1 MIKIK
6 KYQIESYISDA
17 TQDALNLKADLVDG
31 KVPSSQLPS
40 YVDDVIEVPNYA
52 SLPSP
57 GATGIIYVTLNN
69 NKVYRWGGTDYIEIA
84 FGVANL
90 SYTPGVSIGVV
101 NSDTGTDA
109 TIPLANTTNAG
120 LFSAAEKTKLEG
132 IATGANV
139 GVVPNNPIT
148 GATKTK
154 ITYDSKGLVTS
165 GADATTADIADST
178 DKRYVTDAQKT
189 VINNTSGTNTGDQNI
204 QQVLDKGNTTDT
216 GIVINSQNETGVL
229 INLSAEST
237 GLVVSTVAGDEL
249 SYPILLNNDVVIYFQ
264 VDNGGNLISL
274 GSLEAKSI
282 KKTDGLSTQY
292 LMADGSVTTGGG
304 GDTDLGYTPSP
315 TNGIV
320 TSSTGTDATIP
331 LADATNAGLLT
342 PSEKTKISNSVPYT
356 GATANV
362 NLGEFGLLAGN
373 IQLDN
378 TPTNIPTAAGSIY
391 WNDTDGTADL
401 IMKGGNVKLQIGQES
416 VIRVV
421 NKTATNITLLESNY
435 QAVRLTGA
443 QGQRLKVDLAQATSD
458 VLSAETIG
466 LVTET
471 IANNQEG
478 FVTTSGLVR
487 SINTTGSLQGET
499 WADGDILY
507 LSPTVAG
514 RITKI
519 KPSAPNHLIIIGY
532 VVHAHENNGIIFVKV
547 DNGYELDE
555 LHNVKITSPQFNG
568 EVLQYNGI
576 TSVWENKNL
585 LVGDAD
591 FGNDNNTYNSTLLST
606 LFDSKQE
613 TLVSGTN
620 IKTINGSSVLGSGN
634 LVVTGS
640 PAAQGAYTILAN
652 NTNSS
657 AVPTEKVYKEV
668 AEQSLSGTG
677 MSATGGT
684 LPSGTQTHSYRWS
697 QVGNLVTV
705 RINLQFSTPGT
716 CSGIAIPFANLSD
729 VPQTPQHP
737 SIYSATGDVITFG
750 SGSLASGKSF
760 PIFTVANGT
769 SAIRK
774 ALTGST
780 YEFLVGRASGSYTNA
795 WIQIQY
801 YI

>member
-1 MIKIK
+1 MAIVYSYPLNKNIKL
-6 KYQIESYISDA
+6 SDELVG
-17 TQDALNLKADLVDG
+17 TTEIMVNNQLRTVTRNFLLEDL
-31 KVPSSQLPS
+31 SSFFIANGGIQKTITLTTTGTS
-40 YVDDVIEVPNYA
+40 
-52 SLPSP
+52 
-57 GATGIIYVTLNN
+57 GAATLNQLTGVLN
-69 NKVYRWGGTDYIEIA
+69 IPQYSGGGGSQNLQQVTD
-84 FGVANL
+84 
-90 SYTPGVSIGVV
+90 IG
-101 NSDTGTDA
+101 S
-109 TIPLANTTNAG
+109 TT
-120 LFSAAEKTKLEG
+120 T
-132 IATGANV
+132 
-139 GVVPNNPIT
+139 NPIT
-148 GATKTK
+148 ANSFIKT
-154 ITYDSKGLVTS
+154 GGS
-165 GADATTADIADST
+165 GSNVLLDNGTTLAISS
-178 DKRYVTDAQKT
+178 
-189 VINNTSGTNTGDQNI
+189 IIGSQNL
-204 QQVLDKGNTTDT
+204 QQVLDIGNTTDT
-216 GIVINSQNETGVL
+216 GIIMNIANAQGVL
-229 INLSAEST
+229 INLSEYSVGFA
-237 GLVVSTVAGDEL
+237 VSTVGGADL
-249 SYPILLNNDVVIYFQ
+249 SYPLIFTNEYAVYFQ
-264 VDNGGNLISL
+264 VDNGGNLLSL
-274 GSLEAKSI
+274 GSLEAYSFVKSG
-282 KKTDGLSTQY
+282 GLSTEY
-292 LMADGSVTTGGG
+292 LMADGSVTTGGIG
-304 GDTDLGYTPSP
+304 G
-315 TNGIV
+315 
-320 TSSTGTDATIP
+320 
-331 LADATNAGLLT
+331 
-342 PSEKTKISNSVPYT
+342 VPYT
-356 GATANV
+356 GATENV
-362 NLGEFGLLAGN
+362 DLGEFGLLAGN

-435 QAVRLTGA
+435 QAVRVTGA

-458 VLSAETIG
+458 ALSAETIG

-478 FVTTSGLVR
+478 FITTSGLVR

-499 WADGDILY
+499 WADGDTLY

-519 KPSAPNHLIIIGY
+519 KPSAPNHLVIIGY
-532 VVHAHENNGIIFVKV
+532 VVYAHANDGTIFVKV

-576 TSVWENKNL
+576 TTLWENKNL

-606 LFDSKQE
+606 LFGSKQE
-613 TLVSGTN
+613 TLVSGTT

-634 LVVTGS
+634 LVITAP
-640 PAAQGAYTILAN
+640 PASQGAFTILAN

-684 LPSGTQTHSYRWS
+684 LPSGTQTHFYRWS
-697 QVGNLVTV
+697 QIGNLITV
-705 RINLQFSTPGT
+705 RINLQFGTAGT
-716 CSGIAIPFANLSD
+716 CSGIAIPFANMPD
-729 VPQTPQHP
+729 IPQTPQHP
-737 SIYSATGDVITFG
+737 SIYATNGDVITYG
-750 SGSLASGKSF
+750 SGSLVNGKSF

-774 ALTGST
+774 APTGST
-780 YEFLVGRASGSYTNA
+780 YEFLVGRASGSYANA
-795 WIQIQY
+795 WIHLQY